1 MKIKWR
7 GKGVEFTEI
16 VPRSPV
22 YLDRDCTPS
31 LSFSLPH
38 LSIPFHSD
46 FRAFVNV
53 VPLSLSLSRQKS
65 SSPESTHKIKLD
77 AVDRFN
83 AVGLTFHRELCSSRD
98 RNASEQPG
106 EFQNFGNPFPG
117 RERDYKLKFYRLIT
131 SGGRP
136 VGNYLISIPGFVG
149 MGERGRKGGRGEER
163 GLLFDIDFVGKRGVH
178 TQARCARDS
187 NRGKA
192 A

>member
-1 MKIKWR
+1 MVGWKRREERAKRRLAIQLVKRLARCRTRLKIKWR

-16 VPRSPV
+16 VPQSPV

-83 AVGLTFHRELCSSRD
+83 AVGLTFHRELCSSRA
-98 RNASEQPG
+98 RSK
-106 EFQNFGNPFPG
+106 
-117 RERDYKLKFYRLIT
+117 RERTTR
-131 SGGRP
+131 
-136 VGNYLISIPGFVG
+136 
-149 MGERGRKGGRGEER
+149 
-163 GLLFDIDFVGKRGVH
+163 
-178 TQARCARDS
+178 
-187 NRGKA
+187 
-192 A
+192 